1 MNLKSFALVGLLA
14 AVPALLQA
22 QTVTYS
28 LPRTTIVVEVDAVQ
42 ETFYAG
48 PYARFAS
55 KYLGIDVE
63 QHDATRV
70 ALQEIR
76 ILSRLEADPAARY
89 SVDIRGGEDRFMA
102 LSSQGLVSF
111 QDKVEAGDYVWRFD
125 PQARYDSASERVTAP
140 TRTELRTVWKE
151 VQTDTAMVQVP
162 VEESYEVEK
171 TLEMKAQEAAKMVL
185 KAREERFNITIGNTD
200 ATYSGEAL
208 GAAIKELER
217 VEKEY
222 LRLFVGRTLRRPLK
236 ESFDI
241 IPQPGTKKYLAF
253 RLSDADGIVTEG
265 SAMPY
270 YLEVTP
276 ESVVEGGGARD
287 AKNAVRYRIPAP
299 CLVTLTADG
308 HALAKARIPVF
319 QLGAESTAPLK

>member
-63 QHDATRV
+63 QHDASRV

-125 PQARYDSASERVTAP
+125 PQARYDFASERVTAP
-140 TRTELRTVWKE
+140 TRTPDRYRHGPGSRGGVLR
-151 VQTDTAMVQVP
+151 
-162 VEESYEVEK
+162 
-171 TLEMKAQEAAKMVL
+171 
-185 KAREERFNITIGNTD
+185 
-200 ATYSGEAL
+200 SGENP
-208 GAAIKELER
+208 GNEGPGSRED
-217 VEKEY
+217 
-222 LRLFVGRTLRRPLK
+222 G
-236 ESFDI
+236 
-241 IPQPGTKKYLAF
+241 PQGP
-253 RLSDADGIVTEG
+253 
-265 SAMPY
+265 
-270 YLEVTP
+270 
-276 ESVVEGGGARD
+276 
-287 AKNAVRYRIPAP
+287 
-299 CLVTLTADG
+299 
-308 HALAKARIPVF
+308 
-319 QLGAESTAPLK
+319 

>member
-1 MNLKSFALVGLLA
+1 MNLKAFALAGLLA
-14 AVPALLQA
+14 AVPALLPA

-28 LPRTTIVVEVDAVQ
+28 LPRTTVIVEVDAVQ

-55 KYLGIDVE
+55 KYLGIDAE
-63 QHDATRV
+63 QRDASRV

-76 ILSRLEADPAARY
+76 ILSRVEADPAARY

-111 QDKVEAGDYVWRFD
+111 QDKVEAGDYTWRFD
-125 PQARYDSASERVTAP
+125 PQARYDFSSERVTAP
-140 TRTELRTVWKE
+140 TRTEVRTVWKE
-151 VQTDTAMVQVP
+151 VQTDTAIVQVP

-185 KAREERFNITIGNTD
+185 RAREERFNITIGNTD

-208 GAAIKELER
+208 GAAIRELER

-222 LRLFVGRTLRRPLK
+222 LRLFVGRRPLK

-241 IPQPGTKKYLAF
+241 IPQPGTQKYLAF
-253 RLSDADGIVTEG
+253 RVSDADGIVTEG
-265 SAMPY
+265 SALPY
-270 YLEVTP
+270 YLEFTP
-276 ESVVEGGGARD
+276 ESVVEGGIRD
-287 AKNAVRYRIPAP
+287 TKNVVRYRIPAP
-299 CLVTLTADG
+299 CLVKLTADG
-308 HALAKARIPVF
+308 HTLAKARIPVF
-319 QLGAESTAPLK
+319 QLGVESTAPLK

>member
-1 MNLKSFALVGLLA
+1 MKFKALMAGLLA

-28 LPRTTIVVEVDAVQ
+28 LPRTTVVVEVDAVQ

-48 PYARFAS
+48 PYARFAR
-55 KYLGIDVE
+55 KYLGIDAE
-63 QHDATRV
+63 QRDAVRV
-70 ALQEIR
+70 SLQEIR
-76 ILSRLEADPAARY
+76 LLTRVEGDPAARY
-89 SVDIRGGEDRFMA
+89 SADIKGGEDRFLA

-111 QDKVEAGDYVWRFD
+111 QDKAEAGDHVWRFD
-125 PQARYDSASERVTAP
+125 PQARYDFSAESVTSP
-140 TRTELRTVWKE
+140 TRTEVRTVWKE

-171 TLEMKAQEAAKMVL
+171 TVEMRAQEAAQMVL
-185 KAREERFNITIGNTD
+185 KARRERFNITVGNTD

-208 GAAIKELER
+208 GAAIRELER

-222 LRLFVGRTLRRPLK
+222 LRLFVGRTVRRPLK
-236 ESFDI
+236 ESFDV
-241 IPQPGTKKYLAF
+241 IPQPGTQKYLAF

-270 YLEVTP
+270 YLEITP
-276 ESVVEGGGARD
+276 ESVVEGGVRD
-287 AKNAVRYRIPAP
+287 AKNAIRYRIPAP
-299 CLVTLTADG
+299 CLVKLTADG
-308 HALAKARIPVF
+308 NTLLKTRIPVF
-319 QLGAESTAPLK
+319 QLGAESTLPLK